1 LARAIKENNNVLG
14 GYHSTLAEIE
24 VAARDGCDV
33 CALLATHLR
42 RQPGARNFYCGLG
55 TGDPAKG
62 LVFWV
67 DFNVEG
73 EKDGIRLNFR
83 LYEASEGVLYALSRS
98 HVGFS
103 TSSDYFYRA
112 IIDPSSKGKRGAKY
126 RVYIEL
132 GSG

>member
-1 LARAIKENNNVLG
+1 MLG
-14 GYHSTLAEIE
+14 GHHSTLAEFE

-42 RQPGARNFYCGLG
+42 HQPGARNFHCGLG

-62 LVFWV
+62 FVFWV
-67 DFNVEG
+67 HFNVEG
-73 EKDGIRLNFR
+73 EEDGIRLNFR

-103 TSSDYFYRA
+103 TSSDSFLQSYYRPFLERKA
-112 IIDPSSKGKRGAKY
+112 WSQIQGLR
-126 RVYIEL
+126 RVGVWPRNGWKL
-132 GSG
+132 V